1 MAKPPPTRW
10 LCLILLAAAWAVP
23 GPAAAGDI
31 VSYAIVQSDASLR
44 VQGKTIRLFGTYIP
58 DGSRICRRDVR
69 PALCGTRAAN
79 ALEMKIRGFVRCTP
93 VAQLRDRSIS
103 AICTVEEGSI
113 LDPPV
118 DLGAW
123 LIELGLAVATPDAPF
138 EYGVLE
144 RIARSNQRGVWGFQ
158 VDGIRRR

>member
-1 MAKPPPTRW
+1 MARPLTLRL
-10 LCLILLAAAWAVP
+10 LCLLLLAAPSVLP
-23 GPAAAGDI
+23 GASAAREI
-31 VSYAIVQSDASLR
+31 VSYAIVQNDGSLR

-58 DGSRICRRDVR
+58 DTSRICRRDFR
-69 PALCGTRAAN
+69 PAICGTRAAN
-79 ALEMKIRGFVRCTP
+79 ALETKIQGFVRCTP
-93 VAQLRDRSIS
+93 VAQLRDRSLS

-144 RIARSNQRGVWGFQ
+144 RLARTNRRGVWGFQ
-158 VDGIRRR
+158 VDGIRIR